1 MILANDL
8 EKLKLKIVNII
19 QPERIILFG
28 SYAKGTYSEDSDLD
42 LLVVIKESNEPR
54 YKRARKIRK
63 TIWGLVNVPKDIL
76 VYTEEELDR
85 WKDVPMSFVSNIITE
100 GKLIYERK

>member
-1 MILANDL
+1 MILIKDL
-8 EKLKLKIVNII
+8 EKLKLKIIDSIN
-19 QPERIILFG
+19 PERIILFG
-28 SYAKGTYSEDSDLD
+28 SYAKDTFSNDSDLD

-63 TIWGLVNVPKDIL
+63 SIWGLVNIPKDIL

-85 WKDVPMSFVSNIITE
+85 WKDVPMSFVSNIISE
-100 GKLIYERK
+100 GKIIYEKE

>member
-1 MILANDL
+1 MILAKDL
-8 EKLKLKIVNII
+8 ENLKLKIINII

-63 TIWGLVNVPKDIL
+63 SIWGLVNVPKDIL

-100 GKLIYERK
+100 GKMIYERK

>member
-1 MILANDL
+1 MVFTKDL
-8 EKLKLKIVNII
+8 ENLKLKIVDSIN
-19 QPERIILFG
+19 PERIILFG
-28 SYAKGTYSEDSDLD
+28 SYAKDTYSTDSDLD

-63 TIWGLVNVPKDIL
+63 SLWGLVNIPKDIL

-85 WKDVPMSFVSNIITE
+85 WKNVPMSFASNIINE
-100 GKLIYERK
+100 GKVLYERK